1 MTETFFSLKIL
12 VYSHQNRPR
21 FDFVLSSREEVLQL
35 KSLESSCNNFSQSTG
50 NEIKKKKKKK
60 NSDSSTSEGVTII
73 YHFIPPRCSSERKV
87 LKFLKLFVRNRN
99 NFVIVLQND
108 SSDDSI
114 KQFFLYFKATIT
126 QDFICLP
133 PLTSNWLRN

>member
-50 NEIKKKKKKK
+50 NEIKKK
-60 NSDSSTSEGVTII
+60 
-73 YHFIPPRCSSERKV
+73 ERKTV
-87 LKFLKLFVRNRN
+87 THLRQMELQLF
-99 NFVIVLQND
+99 II
-108 SSDDSI
+108 SSPINVARKERS
-114 KQFFLYFKATIT
+114 
-126 QDFICLP
+126 
-133 PLTSNWLRN
+133 